1 MYTVKS
7 ASERLSVCPS
17 VVYDLVASGAL
28 PHYRIG
34 KKGCRGAIRIAEPDL
49 EAYLDSQKRDKGQEV
64 IPPAPRKPR
73 VTLKHLRLKP
83 C

>member
-1 MYTVKS
+1 MYSVKT
-7 ASERLSVCPS
+7 AAERMGVCES
-17 VVYDLVASGAL
+17 IVYGLVASGAI

-34 KKGCRGAIRIAEPDL
+34 APGRRGAIRIAEADL
-49 EAYLDSQKRDKGQEV
+49 ESYLASQKRDKGQEAN
-64 IPPAPRKPR
+64 PPAPRKPR